1 VKAKWHIHLVAE
13 LDLVHCLLSANE
25 QQTVYNETG
34 FDVPTTLEC

>member
-1 VKAKWHIHLVAE
+1 MKAEWQIHLLAE

-34 FDVPTTLEC
+34 FDVPATLEC